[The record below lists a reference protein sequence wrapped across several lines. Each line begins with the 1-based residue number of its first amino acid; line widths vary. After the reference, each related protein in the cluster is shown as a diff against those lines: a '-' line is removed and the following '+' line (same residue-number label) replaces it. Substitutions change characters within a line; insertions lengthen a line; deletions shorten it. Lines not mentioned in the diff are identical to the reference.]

1 MYGIMRALAM
11 KKTEWMDELYFTMM
25 FVQQKLSTHYAE
37 VTSISSKHGSS
48 PHILDRFRKF
58 WSFTQSDKGM
68 DNDPEDRTTYT
79 TQYQEAFLKYVKNYC
94 SAKH

>member
-1 MYGIMRALAM
+1 MQVLSLFQYWTLWMLKRHPGILYHTVTIYIDTFDHMYRIIRALAM

-58 WSFTQSDKGM
+58 
-68 DNDPEDRTTYT
+68 
-79 TQYQEAFLKYVKNYC
+79 
-94 SAKH
+94 